1 MRMPRAEGKS
11 WHPRRRR
18 DAQPS
23 RGARA
28 SLALLLAGFA
38 VGVTACV
45 SPRPIRGIP
54 VESPSQLAEF
64 EGASSGGSTLGAGD
78 LVEVRVF
85 QEADLSGAY
94 RLSPE
99 GTVDYPLCGK
109 VQLAGM
115 TSSGAADALT
125 QCLARGYLR
134 RPQVSVLIREY
145 NSKKIFVFGE
155 VQKPGTF
162 PYEENMSIVQAITLA
177 GGFTKIASKNGTQVT
192 RIVEGR
198 EQKVRVPVEDIG
210 VGRERNFSLKPGDI
224 VFVPESFF

>member
-1 MRMPRAEGKS
+1 MLVAS
-11 WHPRRRR
+11 
-18 DAQPS
+18 S
-23 RGARA
+23 VF
-28 SLALLLAGFA
+28 SLAS
-38 VGVTACV
+38 CV
-45 SPRPIRGIP
+45 SPRPSRGIP
-54 VESPSQLAEF
+54 IDSPSQLTALEPA
-64 EGASSGGSTLGAGD
+64 GAGGSTLGPGD

-109 VQLAGM
+109 IVLAGT

-125 QCLARGYLR
+125 QCLAKGYLR

-162 PYEENMSIVQAITLA
+162 PYEEKMSIVQAITLA
-177 GGFTKIASKNGTQVT
+177 GGFTKVASKNGTQVT
-192 RIVEGR
+192 RIVDGQER
-198 EQKVRVPVEDIG
+198 KVRVPVEDIG
-210 VGRERNFSLKPGDI
+210 VGRERNFALNPGDI